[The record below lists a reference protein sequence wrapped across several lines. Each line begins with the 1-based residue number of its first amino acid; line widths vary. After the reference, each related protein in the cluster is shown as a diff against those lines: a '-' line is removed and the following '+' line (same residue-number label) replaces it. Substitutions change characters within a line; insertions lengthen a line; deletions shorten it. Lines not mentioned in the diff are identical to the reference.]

1 MKKIIL
7 ALILLPSIGF
17 AKSYVVD
24 MKVCDTNTNCMKC
37 YEIVQVTYVI
47 NEKSKKAT
55 LSGKDLTGKDISET
69 IDNCKIT
76 DEKNWS
82 CESVFVTTQVSNGV
96 VKLLNKSNSGLAS
109 GKKEVC
115 LIK

>member
-1 MKKIIL
+1 MKKIL
-7 ALILLPSIGF
+7 LTLLLLPSLSF

-24 MKVCDTNTNCMKC
+24 MKVCDTNTNCTKC
-37 YEIVQVTYVI
+37 YETVQVTYVV
-47 NEKSKKAT
+47 NEKSKKVS

-69 IDNCKIT
+69 LENCRIS

-82 CESVFVTTQVSNGV
+82 CESAFVTTQLSNGV
-96 VKLLNKSNSGLAS
+96 VKILNNTNSSLAS
-109 GKKEVC
+109 SKKEVC

>member
-1 MKKIIL
+1 MKKLFITL
-7 ALILLPSIGF
+7 LLLPCVGF

-24 MKVCDTNTNCMKC
+24 MKVCDTNTKC
-37 YEIVQVTYVI
+37 TKCNETVQVTYII

-55 LSGKDLTGKDISET
+55 LSGKDLTGKDITET
-69 IDNCKIT
+69 IEYCKIS

-82 CESVFVTTQVSNGV
+82 CESAFITTQVSNGV
-96 VKLLNKSNSGLAS
+96 VKVTNKSNSSLSSNA
-109 GKKEVC
+109 KEVC

>member
-1 MKKIIL
+1 MKKILL
-7 ALILLPSIGF
+7 ALILLPSLGF

-24 MKVCDTNTNCMKC
+24 MRVCDTKTNCTKC
-37 YEIVQVTYVI
+37 YETVQVTYGI

-69 IDNCKIT
+69 IDNCKIS

-82 CESVFVTTQVSNGV
+82 CESAFITTQVSNGV
-96 VKLLNKSNSGLAS
+96 VKVVNKSNSSLAS

>member
-1 MKKIIL
+1 MQKIL
-7 ALILLPSIGF
+7 LTLLLLPSFGF

-24 MKVCDTNTNCMKC
+24 MKVCDTNTNCTKC
-37 YEIVQVTYVI
+37 YETVQVTYVI

-55 LSGKDLTGKDISET
+55 LSGKDLTGKNISET
-69 IDNCKIT
+69 IDNCKIS

-82 CESVFVTTQVSNGV
+82 CESAFVTTQVSNGIL
-96 VKLLNKSNSGLAS
+96 KLLNKTNSSLAS
-109 GKKEVC
+109 SKKEVC